1 MRAWHFLL
9 VVPFI
14 LSSCTSSYP
23 YLVLT
28 ENCNCERYVHRDPEH
43 KLEVAVSGTYRV
55 SDRVFSS
62 ITISFDNRSRDTL
75 SLRQAYL
82 KGTSENVHYQF
93 NGRFQPMPYVLV
105 PPGTTYALT
114 LEGADIDDVK
124 EPWNRIAG
132 ERVTLEMRGLLL
144 GQEVLAPI
152 VVTLVPTNP
161 KLLSAADSQI

>member
-1 MRAWHFLL
+1 MRTWLFLL
-9 VVPFI
+9 VTSLLLI
-14 LSSCTSSYP
+14 SCTSSYP

-43 KLEVAVSGTYRV
+43 KLEVEVSGTYRV

-62 ITISFDNRSRDTL
+62 ITISFSNQSRDTL
-75 SLRQAYL
+75 SLQQAYL

-105 PPGTTYALT
+105 PPGTSYALL
-114 LEGADIDDVK
+114 LEGVDTDDIQ
-124 EPWNRIAG
+124 EPWHKIAG

-144 GQEVLAPI
+144 GQEVLGPI
-152 VVTLVPTNP
+152 LITLVPTNP
-161 KLLSAADSQI
+161 KLSS